1 MEGNSK
7 DTGKTKGARFEKL
20 LAENGDSQDSAAPKF
35 YTFKAKPMGTSR
47 HSLGVID
54 GDTLDLSIDL
64 GFNLFIDIRVRLAGV
79 DTPELRKQTADGQHF
94 KDLCHHWIASRIYR
108 SPWPL
113 VIETSKSDSF
123 GRWIAKVRDLNN
135 SCLSEY
141 LIAEGAARYQANSV
155 EQCGM
160 SPDVQRY
167 GWKDI
172 LE

>member
-1 MEGNSK
+1 MIELKNQEGATS
-7 DTGKTKGARFEKL
+7 DPVAEKHVSR
-20 LAENGDSQDSAAPKF
+20 GMPAPSLF
-35 YTFKAKPMGTSR
+35 LYKAKPMPTSR

-54 GDTLDLSIDL
+54 GDTLDLTVDL
-64 GFNLFIDIRVRLAGV
+64 GFRLYTDVRVRLAGV

-94 KDLCHHWIASRIYR
+94 KDLCHHWIASRLHR

-113 VIETSKSDSF
+113 VIETEKADSF
-123 GRWIAKVRDLNN
+123 GRWIAKVRDLTN

-141 LIAEGAARYQANSV
+141 LISEGAARYQANSV

-172 LE
+172 IE